1 MNNITEFGTQ
11 PGIAE
16 EAAPSSPWP
25 PPRVRFGAGALCFN
39 QGAVNA
45 LARAERVTIY
55 VNDNGQMLI
64 VRPSEGNDVPG
75 AEWVHRTGACVRP
88 KAILSSPFVQG
99 LYARMGWRQECEYR
113 AAGTAIQTHTGPIL
127 LFALHDTE
135 AVARRKYAPRL

>member
-1 MNNITEFGTQ
+1 MNNSTEFGTQ
-11 PGIAE
+11 PRIAE
-16 EAAPSSPWP
+16 EAAPSYPWP

-64 VRPSEGNDVPG
+64 VRPSEGNNVPG

-99 LYARMGWRQECEYR
+99 LYARMGWRQECDYR

-135 AVARRKYAPRL
+135 VVARRKYAPRL

>member
-1 MNNITEFGTQ
+1 M
-11 PGIAE
+11 
-16 EAAPSSPWP
+16 
-25 PPRVRFGAGALCFN
+25 
-39 QGAVNA
+39 NA

-99 LYARMGWRQECEYR
+99 LYARMGWRQECDYR

-135 AVARRKYAPRL
+135 VVARRKCAPRL